1 MSRQRKDLS
10 EMTAEEVMTSPAAY
24 VEVETPL
31 REIARLMLRAGISAV
46 PVVDQAGN
54 LAGIVSESD
63 LLRRNTGGEE
73 PKRSWW
79 VDLFEMRTRHSDA
92 FLSYLERHG
101 LRAKD
106 VMTREVISVG
116 NDTRIAE
123 IARLLETHAIKRV
136 PVIRGGRL
144 VGVVSRSN
152 LLEALTHATS
162 IHQRNTSPPRARRK
176 RDLADSRVNASP
188 DQAVP
193 SEGAEPRRR

>member
-1 MSRQRKDLS
+1 VPRQPKALS
-10 EMTAEEVMTSPAAY
+10 EMTAEDVMTAPAAY

-31 REIARLMLRAGISAV
+31 REIARLMLKAGISAV

-54 LAGIVSESD
+54 LAGMVSESD
-63 LLRRNTGGEE
+63 LLRRNTGGQE

-79 VDLFEMRTRHSDA
+79 VDLFEMRTRHSDG

-106 VMTREVISVG
+106 VMTPEVISVG
-116 NDTRIAE
+116 DDTRIVE

-144 VGVVSRSN
+144 VGVVSRSD

-162 IHQRNTSPPRARRK
+162 MHHRNTSPPRARRK
-176 RDLADSRVNASP
+176 RGLADSRVNASP
-188 DQAVP
+188 DEAV
-193 SEGAEPRRR
+193 SSVGAEPRRR